1 MFLTFFQGDSDTNW
15 GANWSNVLHNLAEKS
30 LLPKNHWIL
39 LDIAKF
45 FYSIAP
51 KVILFPFIQGDLDTN
66 WGANWSNVLHNFAI
80 IIIYCKKDFIYH
92 KVILTLIQGDPAGG
106 KAHLHIREDN
116 LMLDNFMFDDSIT
129 DEQYRQ
135 ANRSKRKCSKSE
147 KKWFFEQ
154 NVERLN
160 QWQYGREPWS
170 SGYVWRLVFRRP
182 WVRIPLYWMDFFT
195 FICCNNCNVCPKR
208 RK

>member
-1 MFLTFFQGDSDTNW
+1 M
-15 GANWSNVLHNLAEKS
+15 
-30 LLPKNHWIL
+30 
-39 LDIAKF
+39 
-45 FYSIAP
+45 
-51 KVILFPFIQGDLDTN
+51 ILFPFIQGDLDTN